1 MNKEKI
7 EEVLSRFSDD
17 MGVLITQCC
26 DDGAITELPPKD
38 IVELIIN
45 SWCDTVSSL
54 DDLGINVRT
63 EL

>member
-26 DDGAITELPPKD
+26 DDGTITELPPKD

-54 DDLGINVRT
+54 DDLGINVRA

>member
-1 MNKEKI
+1 MNKVKI

-26 DDGAITELPPKD
+26 EDGEITELPPKD
-38 IVELIIN
+38 IVELIIS
-45 SWCDTVSSL
+45 SWCKTASSL
-54 DDLGINVRT
+54 DDLGINIRT